1 MSLIILM
8 GKTASGK
15 DTVQRELADTYG
27 YEQLMSSTDRPMR
40 PGEKYGVQY
49 NFRTKGELNEMVV
62 NGKMLECR
70 AYEVVNDSGNT
81 DIWRYGL
88 EKPQNMDIENKKYVT
103 ILPPSAIKSVMENV
117 PAGSNVQLYYL
128 NTPDDIRKDRRSK
141 RGDLNELEWN
151 RRLIT
156 DTKDFS
162 PEIIKSLGAKEIPGA
177 LPALVVAGLVM
188 EADKK
193 ADREHEKQQ
202 IKEQQMN
209 NSTMA
214 VKRPSRGIE
223 MVFDRNLGI
232 PVEIN
237 NIPEKHPQRR
247 AQEVNGFFFSTEH
260 GTTYTI
266 TQTDNPAVNILNGG
280 AFNDV
285 KIYAPN
291 PLSIM
296 DQRPAKLQI
305 VNDPAAYGNA
315 AGRIIQTSSVCGGI
329 HQIRNVEKTQ
339 ETPVQ
344 NKEYKKVVYFED
356 LEKMPKDSP
365 ERKAVENVRMPNNL
379 AFIPKEYFK
388 GCENLK
394 RIDIPE
400 RTVSIGDNAFEGCK
414 SLTDVSIPNS
424 IFAIGD
430 NAFKDCSNLSN
441 LDMPMKF
448 LDDADR
454 IFSGEN
460 NLNWDSVRA
469 SIENNGLSDAVEDED
484 IGNDR

>member
-15 DTVQRELADTYG
+15 DTIQRELADTYG

-40 PGEKYGVQY
+40 PGEEYGVEY
-49 NFRTKGELNEMVV
+49 NFRTSSELDKMIA

-70 AYEVVNDSGNT
+70 TYEVVNKSGNT

-88 EKPQNMDIENKKYVT
+88 EKPHDMDIENKKYVT
-103 ILPPSAIKSVMENV
+103 VLPPSAIKSVMENV
-117 PAGSNVQLYYL
+117 PADSNVQLYYL
-128 NTPDDIRKDRRSK
+128 NTPDDIRKDRCLK
-141 RGDLNELEWN
+141 RGDFNEREWN
-151 RRLIT
+151 RRLVT
-156 DTKDFS
+156 DSKDFS
-162 PEIIKSLGAKEIPGA
+162 PDIIKNLGAKEIPGA
-177 LPALVVAGLVM
+177 LPVLVVAGLVM
-188 EADKK
+188 ETDKK
-193 ADREHEKQQ
+193 ADREREKQ
-202 IKEQQMN
+202 N
-209 NSTMA
+209 NPTMT
-214 VKRPSRGIE
+214 VKRPSRGVE
-223 MVFDRNLGI
+223 MVFDKISGI

-237 NIPEKHPQRR
+237 NIPEKHPQRG
-247 AQEVNGFFFSTEH
+247 AQKTNGFFFSTEH
-260 GTTYTI
+260 GTTYI
-266 TQTDNPAVNILNGG
+266 VTQTDDPAINILNGG
-280 AFNDV
+280 AFDNV

-296 DQRPAKLQI
+296 DQKPARLQI

-315 AGRIIQTSSVCGGI
+315 AGRIIQTSPVCGGI

-339 ETPVQ
+339 EDPVQ
-344 NKEYKKVVYFED
+344 GKEYKKAVYFED
-356 LEKMPKDSP
+356 LEEMPKDSP
-365 ERKAVENVRMPNNL
+365 ERKTVENVRMPNNL
-379 AFIPKEYFK
+379 AFIPKNYFK

-424 IFAIGD
+424 VFVIGD

-448 LDDADR
+448 LNDADR

-460 NLNWDSVRA
+460 NLDWSSVRA
-469 SIENNGLSDAVEDED
+469 NIENSDLSDAKEDED

>member
-209 NSTMA
+209 NSTLTNTHGQA
-214 VKRPSRGIE
+214 RG
-223 MVFDRNLGI
+223 VA
-232 PVEIN
+232 VEI
-237 NIPEKHPQRR
+237 
-247 AQEVNGFFFSTEH
+247 
-260 GTTYTI
+260 
-266 TQTDNPAVNILNGG
+266 L
-280 AFNDV
+280 
-285 KIYAPN
+285 
-291 PLSIM
+291 
-296 DQRPAKLQI
+296 
-305 VNDPAAYGNA
+305 
-315 AGRIIQTSSVCGGI
+315 
-329 HQIRNVEKTQ
+329 
-339 ETPVQ
+339 
-344 NKEYKKVVYFED
+344 
-356 LEKMPKDSP
+356 
-365 ERKAVENVRMPNNL
+365 
-379 AFIPKEYFK
+379 
-388 GCENLK
+388 
-394 RIDIPE
+394 
-400 RTVSIGDNAFEGCK
+400 
-414 SLTDVSIPNS
+414 
-424 IFAIGD
+424 
-430 NAFKDCSNLSN
+430 
-441 LDMPMKF
+441 
-448 LDDADR
+448 
-454 IFSGEN
+454 
-460 NLNWDSVRA
+460 
-469 SIENNGLSDAVEDED
+469 
-484 IGNDR
+484 

>member
-15 DTVQRELADTYG
+15 DTIQRELADTYG

-40 PGEKYGVQY
+40 PGEEYGVQY
-49 NFRTKGELNEMVV
+49 NFRTSSELDKMIANGE
-62 NGKMLECR
+62 MLECR
-70 AYEVVNDSGNT
+70 AYEVVNKSGNT

-88 EKPQNMDIENKKYVT
+88 EKPHDMDIENKKYVT
-103 ILPPSAIKSVMENV
+103 VLPPSAIKSVMENV
-117 PAGSNVQLYYL
+117 PANSNVQPYYL
-128 NTPDDIRKDRRSK
+128 NTPDDIRKDRCSK
-141 RGDLNELEWN
+141 RGDFNELEWN

-156 DTKDFS
+156 DSKDFS
-162 PEIIKSLGAKEIPGA
+162 PDIIKALGAKEIPGA
-177 LPALVVAGLVM
+177 LPVLVVTGLIM
-188 EADKK
+188 EANKK
-193 ADREHEKQQ
+193 ADREREKQQ
-202 IKEQQMN
+202 IKERN
-209 NSTMA
+209 NSTMT

-223 MVFDRNLGI
+223 MVFDRTSGVPI
-232 PVEIN
+232 EIN

-247 AQEVNGFFFSTEH
+247 AQKMNGFFFSTEH
-260 GTTYTI
+260 GTTYTV

-280 AFNDV
+280 TFNDV

-305 VNDPAAYGNA
+305 VNDPAVYGNA
-315 AGRIIQTSSVCGGI
+315 AGRIIQTSPVCGRI
-329 HQIRNVEKTQ
+329 HQIRNAEKVQ
-339 ETPVQ
+339 EEPVQ

-414 SLTDVSIPNS
+414 SLTDINIPNS
-424 IFAIGD
+424 MFAIGD
-430 NAFKDCSNLSN
+430 NAFKDCSGLSN

-448 LDDADR
+448 LDNADR

-460 NLNWDSVRA
+460 NLDWSSVRA
-469 SIENNGLSDAVEDED
+469 NIENGDLSDAIENED

>member
-15 DTVQRELADTYG
+15 DTIQRELADTYG

-40 PGEKYGVQY
+40 PGEEYGVEY
-49 NFRTKGELNEMVV
+49 NFRTSSELDKMIA

-70 AYEVVNDSGNT
+70 TYEVVNKSGNT

-88 EKPQNMDIENKKYVT
+88 EKPHDMDIENKKYVT
-103 ILPPSAIKSVMENV
+103 VLPPSAIKSVMENV
-117 PAGSNVQLYYL
+117 PADSNVQLYYL
-128 NTPDDIRKDRRSK
+128 NTPDDIRKDRCLK
-141 RGDLNELEWN
+141 RGDFNEWEWN
-151 RRLIT
+151 RRLVT
-156 DTKDFS
+156 DSKDFS
-162 PEIIKSLGAKEIPGA
+162 PDIIKNLGAKEIPGA
-177 LPALVVAGLVM
+177 LPVLVVAGLVM
-188 EADKK
+188 ETDKK
-193 ADREHEKQQ
+193 ADREREKQ
-202 IKEQQMN
+202 N
-209 NSTMA
+209 NPTMT
-214 VKRPSRGIE
+214 VKRPSRGVE
-223 MVFDRNLGI
+223 MVFDKISGI

-237 NIPEKHPQRR
+237 NIPEKHPQRG
-247 AQEVNGFFFSTEH
+247 AQKTNGFFFSTEH
-260 GTTYTI
+260 GTTYI
-266 TQTDNPAVNILNGG
+266 VTQTDDPAINILNGG
-280 AFNDV
+280 AFDNI

-296 DQRPAKLQI
+296 DQKPARLQI

-315 AGRIIQTSSVCGGI
+315 AGRIIQTSPVCGGI

-339 ETPVQ
+339 EDPVQ
-344 NKEYKKVVYFED
+344 GKEYKKAVYFED
-356 LEKMPKDSP
+356 LEKIPKDSP

-379 AFIPKEYFK
+379 AFIPKNYFK

-424 IFAIGD
+424 VFVIGD

-448 LDDADR
+448 LNDADR

-460 NLNWDSVRA
+460 NLDWSSVRA
-469 SIENNGLSDAVEDED
+469 NIENSDLSDTVEDED

>member
-15 DTVQRELADTYG
+15 DTIQRELADTYG

-40 PGEKYGVQY
+40 PGEEYGMQY
-49 NFRTKGELNEMVV
+49 NFRTSSELDKMII

-70 AYEVVNDSGNT
+70 SYEVVNNSGNT
-81 DIWRYGL
+81 DVWRYGL

-177 LPALVVAGLVM
+177 LPVLVVAGLVM

-193 ADREHEKQQ
+193 ADRERERQQ
-202 IKEQQMN
+202 AKERQSD
-209 NSTMA
+209 NSIMT
-214 VKRPSRGIE
+214 VKRPSRGVE
-223 MVFDRNLGI
+223 MVFDKNSGI
-232 PVEIN
+232 PIEIN
-237 NIPEKHPQRR
+237 NISEKHPQKKE
-247 AQEVNGFFFSTEH
+247 AKGFFFSTEH
-260 GTTYTI
+260 GTTYTV
-266 TQTDNPAVNILNGG
+266 TQTDNPSVNILNGG

-296 DQRPAKLQI
+296 DQKPAKMQI
-305 VNDPAAYGNA
+305 VNDPNAYGNA
-315 AGRIIQTSSVCGGI
+315 AGRIIQTSPVCGGI
-329 HQIRNVEKTQ
+329 HQIRNTEKTQ
-339 ETPVQ
+339 ENLAQ

-388 GCENLK
+388 GCENLR

-400 RTVSIGDNAFEGCK
+400 RTISIGDNAFEGCR
-414 SLTDVSIPNS
+414 SLADVSIPNS
-424 IFAIGD
+424 VFAIGD
-430 NAFKDCSNLSN
+430 NAFKDCSSLSN

-469 SIENNGLSDAVEDED
+469 SIENNDLSDAVEED
-484 IGNDR
+484 IGYDR

>member
-15 DTVQRELADTYG
+15 DTIQRELADTYG

-40 PGEKYGVQY
+40 PGEEYGVEY
-49 NFRTKGELNEMVV
+49 NFRTSSELDKMIA

-70 AYEVVNDSGNT
+70 TYEVVNKSGNT

-88 EKPQNMDIENKKYVT
+88 EKPHDMDIENKKYVT
-103 ILPPSAIKSVMENV
+103 VLPPSAIKSVMENV
-117 PAGSNVQLYYL
+117 PADSNVQLYYL
-128 NTPDDIRKDRRSK
+128 NTPDDIRKDRCLK
-141 RGDLNELEWN
+141 RGDFNEREWN
-151 RRLIT
+151 RRLVT
-156 DTKDFS
+156 DSKDFS
-162 PEIIKSLGAKEIPGA
+162 PDIIKNLGAKEIPGA
-177 LPALVVAGLVM
+177 LPVLVVAGLVM
-188 EADKK
+188 ETDKK
-193 ADREHEKQQ
+193 ADREREKQ
-202 IKEQQMN
+202 N
-209 NSTMA
+209 NPTMT
-214 VKRPSRGIE
+214 VKRPSRGVE
-223 MVFDRNLGI
+223 MVFDKISGI

-237 NIPEKHPQRR
+237 NIPEKHPQRG
-247 AQEVNGFFFSTEH
+247 AQKTNGFFFSTEH
-260 GTTYTI
+260 GTTYI
-266 TQTDNPAVNILNGG
+266 VTQTDDPAVNILNGG
-280 AFNDV
+280 AFDNI

-296 DQRPAKLQI
+296 DQKPARLQI

-315 AGRIIQTSSVCGGI
+315 AGRIIQTSPVCGGI

-339 ETPVQ
+339 EDPVQ
-344 NKEYKKVVYFED
+344 GKEYKKAVYFED

-379 AFIPKEYFK
+379 AFIPKNYFK

-424 IFAIGD
+424 VFVIGD

-448 LDDADR
+448 LNDADR

-460 NLNWDSVRA
+460 NLDWSSVRA
-469 SIENNGLSDAVEDED
+469 NIENSDLSDTVEDED

>member
-15 DTVQRELADTYG
+15 DTIQRELADTYG

-40 PGEKYGVQY
+40 PGEEYGVEY
-49 NFRTKGELNEMVV
+49 NFRTSSELNKMIA

-70 AYEVVNDSGNT
+70 TYEVVNKSGNT

-88 EKPQNMDIENKKYVT
+88 EKPHDMDIENKKYVT
-103 ILPPSAIKSVMENV
+103 VLPPSAIKSVMENV
-117 PAGSNVQLYYL
+117 PADSNVQLYYL
-128 NTPDDIRKDRRSK
+128 NTPDDIRKGRCLK
-141 RGDLNELEWN
+141 RGDFNEREWN
-151 RRLIT
+151 RRLVT
-156 DTKDFS
+156 DSKDFS
-162 PEIIKSLGAKEIPGA
+162 PDIIKNLGAKEIPGA
-177 LPALVVAGLVM
+177 LPVLVVAGLVM
-188 EADKK
+188 ETDKK
-193 ADREHEKQQ
+193 ADREREKQQ
-202 IKEQQMN
+202 TKKQ
-209 NSTMA
+209 
-214 VKRPSRGIE
+214 
-223 MVFDRNLGI
+223 
-232 PVEIN
+232 
-237 NIPEKHPQRR
+237 NIQEKHPQRE
-247 AQEVNGFFFSTEH
+247 AQKTNGFFFSTEH
-260 GTTYTI
+260 GTTYI
-266 TQTDNPAVNILNGG
+266 VTQTDDPAVNILNGG
-280 AFNDV
+280 AFDNI

-296 DQRPAKLQI
+296 DQKPAKLQI
-305 VNDPAAYGNA
+305 VNDPEAYGNA
-315 AGRIIQTSSVCGGI
+315 AGRIIQTSPVCGGI

-339 ETPVQ
+339 EDPVQ
-344 NKEYKKVVYFED
+344 GKEYKKIVYFED

-379 AFIPKEYFK
+379 AFIPKNYFK

-424 IFAIGD
+424 VFIIGD

-441 LDMPMKF
+441 LDMSMKF
-448 LDDADR
+448 LNDADR

-460 NLNWDSVRA
+460 NLDWNSVRA
-469 SIENNGLSDAVEDED
+469 NIENSDLSDTVENKD
-484 IGNDR
+484 IGDDR

>member
-15 DTVQRELADTYG
+15 DTIQRELADTYG

-40 PGEKYGVQY
+40 PGEEYGVEY
-49 NFRTKGELNEMVV
+49 NFRTSSELDKMIA

-70 AYEVVNDSGNT
+70 TYEVVNKSGNT

-88 EKPQNMDIENKKYVT
+88 EKPHDMDIENKKYVT
-103 ILPPSAIKSVMENV
+103 VLPPSAIRSVIENV
-117 PAGSNVQLYYL
+117 PADSNVQLYYL
-128 NTPDDIRKDRRSK
+128 NTPDDIRKDRCLK
-141 RGDLNELEWN
+141 RGDFNEWEWN
-151 RRLIT
+151 RRLVT
-156 DTKDFS
+156 DSKDFS
-162 PEIIKSLGAKEIPGA
+162 PDIIKNLGAKEIPGA
-177 LPALVVAGLVM
+177 LPVLVVAGLVM
-188 EADKK
+188 ETDKK
-193 ADREHEKQQ
+193 ADREREKQ
-202 IKEQQMN
+202 N
-209 NSTMA
+209 NPTMT
-214 VKRPSRGIE
+214 VKRPSRGVE
-223 MVFDRNLGI
+223 MVFDKISGI

-237 NIPEKHPQRR
+237 NIPEKHPQRGV
-247 AQEVNGFFFSTEH
+247 QKTDGFFFSTEH
-260 GTTYTI
+260 GTTYI
-266 TQTDNPAVNILNGG
+266 VTQTDDPAINILNGG
-280 AFNDV
+280 AFDNI

-296 DQRPAKLQI
+296 DQKPARLQI

-315 AGRIIQTSSVCGGI
+315 AGRIIQTSPVCGGI

-339 ETPVQ
+339 EDPVQ
-344 NKEYKKVVYFED
+344 GKEYKKAVYFED

-379 AFIPKEYFK
+379 AFIPKNYFK

-424 IFAIGD
+424 VFVIGD

-448 LDDADR
+448 LNDADR

-460 NLNWDSVRA
+460 NLDWSSVRA
-469 SIENNGLSDAVEDED
+469 NIENSDLSDTVEDED

>member
-15 DTVQRELADTYG
+15 DTIQRELADTYG

-49 NFRTKGELNEMVV
+49 NFRTSSELDKMITNGE
-62 NGKMLECR
+62 MLECR
-70 AYEVVNDSGNT
+70 AYEVVNKSGSTN
-81 DIWRYGL
+81 IRRYGL
-88 EKPQNMDIENKKYVT
+88 EKPHNMDIENKKYVT
-103 ILPPSAIKSVMENV
+103 VLPPSAIKSVMENV
-117 PAGSNVQLYYL
+117 PVGSNVQLYYL
-128 NTPDDIRKDRRSK
+128 NTPDDIRKDRCSK
-141 RGDLNELEWN
+141 RGDFNELEWN

-156 DTKDFS
+156 DSKDFS
-162 PEIIKSLGAKEIPGA
+162 PEIIKNLGAKEIPGA

-188 EADKK
+188 ETDKK
-193 ADREHEKQQ
+193 ADREREKQQ
-202 IKEQQMN
+202 IKKQN
-209 NSTMA
+209 NPTMA

-223 MVFDRNLGI
+223 MVFDKISGI

-237 NIPEKHPQRR
+237 NIPEKHPQRE
-247 AQEVNGFFFSTEH
+247 AQKTNGFFFSTEH
-260 GTTYTI
+260 GTTYI
-266 TQTDNPAVNILNGG
+266 VTQTDNPAVNILNGG
-280 AFNDV
+280 AFDNI

-296 DQRPAKLQI
+296 DQKPAKLQI
-305 VNDPAAYGNA
+305 VNDPAAYGNV
-315 AGRIIQTSSVCGGI
+315 AGRIIQTSPVCGGI
-329 HQIRNVEKTQ
+329 HQIRNVEKTR
-339 ETPVQ
+339 ENLAW

-388 GCENLK
+388 GCKNLR
-394 RIDIPE
+394 RINIPG

-424 IFAIGD
+424 VFVIGD
-430 NAFKDCSNLSN
+430 NSFKDCSSLSN
-441 LDMPMKF
+441 LDIPMKF
-448 LDDADR
+448 LNDADR

-469 SIENNGLSDAVEDED
+469 NIENNDLSDAVEED
-484 IGNDR
+484 IGDNR

>member
-15 DTVQRELADTYG
+15 DTIQRELADTYG

-40 PGEKYGVQY
+40 PGEEYGVEY
-49 NFRTKGELNEMVV
+49 NFRTSSELDKMIV

-70 AYEVVNDSGNT
+70 TYEVVNKSGNT

-88 EKPQNMDIENKKYVT
+88 EKPHDMDIENKKYVT
-103 ILPPSAIKSVMENV
+103 VLPPSAIRSVMENV
-117 PAGSNVQLYYL
+117 PADSNVQLYYL
-128 NTPDDIRKDRRSK
+128 NTPDDIRKDRCLK
-141 RGDLNELEWN
+141 RGDFNEQEWN
-151 RRLIT
+151 RRLVT
-156 DTKDFS
+156 DSKDFS
-162 PEIIKSLGAKEIPGA
+162 PDIIKNLGAKEIPGA
-177 LPALVVAGLVM
+177 LPVLVVAGLVM
-188 EADKK
+188 ETDKK
-193 ADREHEKQQ
+193 ADREREKQQ
-202 IKEQQMN
+202 TKKQN
-209 NSTMA
+209 NPTMT

-223 MVFDRNLGI
+223 IVFDKISGI

-237 NIPEKHPQRR
+237 NIPEKHPQRG
-247 AQEVNGFFFSTEH
+247 AQKTDGFFFSTEH
-260 GTTYTI
+260 GTTYI
-266 TQTDNPAVNILNGG
+266 VTQTDDPAVNILNGG
-280 AFNDV
+280 AFDNV

-296 DQRPAKLQI
+296 DQKPARLQI
-305 VNDPAAYGNA
+305 IDDPAAYGNT
-315 AGRIIQTSSVCGGI
+315 AGRIIQTSPVCGGI

-339 ETPVQ
+339 EDPVQ
-344 NKEYKKVVYFED
+344 GKEYKKAVYFED
-356 LEKMPKDSP
+356 LEEMPKDSP

-424 IFAIGD
+424 VFVIGD

-448 LDDADR
+448 LNDADR

-460 NLNWDSVRA
+460 NLDWNLVRA
-469 SIENNGLSDAVEDED
+469 NIENSDLSDTVENED
-484 IGNDR
+484 IGDDR

>member
-15 DTVQRELADTYG
+15 DTIQRELTDTYG

-40 PGEKYGVQY
+40 PGEEYGVEY
-49 NFRTKGELNEMVV
+49 NFRTSSELDKMIA

-70 AYEVVNDSGNT
+70 TYEVVNKSGNT

-88 EKPQNMDIENKKYVT
+88 EKPHDMDIENKKYVT
-103 ILPPSAIKSVMENV
+103 VLPPSAIRSVIENV
-117 PAGSNVQLYYL
+117 PADSNVQLYYL
-128 NTPDDIRKDRRSK
+128 NTPDDIRKDRCLK
-141 RGDLNELEWN
+141 RGDFNEREWN
-151 RRLIT
+151 RRLVT
-156 DTKDFS
+156 DSKDFS
-162 PEIIKSLGAKEIPGA
+162 PDIIKNLGAKEIPGA
-177 LPALVVAGLVM
+177 LPVLVVAGLVM
-188 EADKK
+188 ETDKK
-193 ADREHEKQQ
+193 ADREREKQ
-202 IKEQQMN
+202 N
-209 NSTMA
+209 NPTMT
-214 VKRPSRGIE
+214 VKRPSRGVE
-223 MVFDRNLGI
+223 MVFDKISGI

-237 NIPEKHPQRR
+237 NIPEKHPQRG
-247 AQEVNGFFFSTEH
+247 AQKTNGFFFSTEH
-260 GTTYTI
+260 GTTYI
-266 TQTDNPAVNILNGG
+266 VTQTDDPAVNILNGG
-280 AFNDV
+280 AFDNI

-296 DQRPAKLQI
+296 DQKPARLQI

-315 AGRIIQTSSVCGGI
+315 AGRIIQTSPVCGGI

-339 ETPVQ
+339 EDPVQ
-344 NKEYKKVVYFED
+344 GKEYKKAVYFED

-379 AFIPKEYFK
+379 AFIPKNYFK

-424 IFAIGD
+424 VFVIGD

-448 LDDADR
+448 LNDADR

-460 NLNWDSVRA
+460 NLDWSSVRA
-469 SIENNGLSDAVEDED
+469 NIENSDLSDTVEDED